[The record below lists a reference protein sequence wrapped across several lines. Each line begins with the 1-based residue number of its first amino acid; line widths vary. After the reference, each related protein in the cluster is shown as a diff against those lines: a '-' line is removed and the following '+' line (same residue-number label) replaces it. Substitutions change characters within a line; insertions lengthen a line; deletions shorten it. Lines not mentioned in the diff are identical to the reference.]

1 MVSPNKQLSV
11 ALCHL
16 IVWFDRQVLLDGDFE
31 SNRRGVKDMK
41 ITMMIG
47 HIFRFGSVILLLMP
61 LTALANMPPINKG
74 VYLHL
79 LPFYLWYG
87 AVPWFLFGILY
98 RRNKLGVLTSILLGA
113 LTTLVLYAAWYA
125 WAEWILFGDKFEYN
139 IFLVLA
145 TGISVPWI
153 IFSLLLLKVVEK
165 KASAVGH
172 GFLMTLLL
180 IGLLIGNLLLL

>member
-1 MVSPNKQLSV
+1 
-11 ALCHL
+11 
-16 IVWFDRQVLLDGDFE
+16 
-31 SNRRGVKDMK
+31 MK
-41 ITMMIG
+41 IAMM
-47 HIFRFGSVILLLMP
+47 IFRFGSGVLLLMP

-79 LPFYLWYG
+79 SPFYLWYG